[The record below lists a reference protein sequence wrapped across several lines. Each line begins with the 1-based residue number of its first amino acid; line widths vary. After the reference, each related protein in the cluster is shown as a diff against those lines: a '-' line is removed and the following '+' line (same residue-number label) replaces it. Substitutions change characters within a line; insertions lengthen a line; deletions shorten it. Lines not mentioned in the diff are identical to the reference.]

1 MTDATNGIIA
11 AVAQGDEMRWGLRAR
26 AGAGPQAYSRGT
38 TKSLREILLVVA
50 AGLSLTACQHRN
62 AYEQAL
68 TGLSPQKQWCLR
80 ALYLMSNHRVADE
93 GRMAI
98 YEMAK
103 NKGCFN

>member
-1 MTDATNGIIA
+1 
-11 AVAQGDEMRWGLRAR
+11 MRWGTCA
-26 AGAGPQAYSRGT
+26 AMKSQGPYWDRGW
-38 TKSLREILLVVA
+38 RNILVVVA
-50 AGLSLTACQHRN
+50 AGLSLAACQHRN
-62 AYEQAL
+62 PYEPPQEAL

-103 NKGCFN
+103 NKGCFK